1 MKLGR
6 ASEAA
11 REAAI
16 EGGVQG
22 ASDTLLADY
31 SVTPNVTGRTPRTP
45 APVTD
50 RILQVSDELN
60 NFCKILLN
68 VLFTFQSNVLF
79 HREYTRMSFY
89 MHRFLYS
96 FQTIY
101 CNLLMFK

>member
-50 RILQVSDELN
+50 RILQVSDELCTLISHTSIITCFSN
-60 NFCKILLN
+60 N
-68 VLFTFQSNVLF
+68 
-79 HREYTRMSFY
+79 
-89 MHRFLYS
+89 
-96 FQTIY
+96 
-101 CNLLMFK
+101 

>member
-50 RILQVSDELN
+50 RILQVRN
-60 NFCKILLN
+60 K
-68 VLFTFQSNVLF
+68 
-79 HREYTRMSFY
+79 
-89 MHRFLYS
+89 
-96 FQTIY
+96 
-101 CNLLMFK
+101 

>member
-50 RILQVSDELN
+50 RILQVSDELCTLISHTSITTYFSN
-60 NFCKILLN
+60 NKK
-68 VLFTFQSNVLF
+68 T
-79 HREYTRMSFY
+79 
-89 MHRFLYS
+89 LY
-96 FQTIY
+96 FII
-101 CNLLMFK
+101 

>member
-50 RILQVSDELN
+50 RILQVSDEFLHLIIRHKSISRYFN
-60 NFCKILLN
+60 NNKKLFILYYN
-68 VLFTFQSNVLF
+68 FFFT
-79 HREYTRMSFY
+79 
-89 MHRFLYS
+89 
-96 FQTIY
+96 
-101 CNLLMFK
+101 